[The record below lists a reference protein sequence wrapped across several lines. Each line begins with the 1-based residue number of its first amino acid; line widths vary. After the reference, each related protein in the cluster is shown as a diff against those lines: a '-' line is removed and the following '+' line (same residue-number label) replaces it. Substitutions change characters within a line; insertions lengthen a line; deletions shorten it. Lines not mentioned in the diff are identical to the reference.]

1 MAGTCSALAPA
12 IDSESEDYDGAAA
25 VAAVNELAAAVAPD
39 ATADYTL
46 EDEETLATEDV
57 TYTGKELAKAAKT
70 FAEYNGEEPDP
81 ADYGIWVPGIPV
93 LVGSLLESMNCG
105 EVLSGLIL
113 DGIIAGVGAVLGF
126 VPRCWCCSCSWHS
139 WRNAATWRVSPLLWT
154 VSSAALA

>member
-1 MAGTCSALAPA
+1 MNVINAFVEADGDETLAAA

-25 VAAVNELAAAVAPD
+25 VAAVNEFAAAVAPD

-57 TYTGKELAKAAKT
+57 TYTGEELAEAAET

-105 EVLSGLIL
+105 GCERRLPRSIYSRKESDASTTWLSPKGKP
-113 DGIIAGVGAVLGF
+113 APP
-126 VPRCWCCSCSWHS
+126 VPF
-139 WRNAATWRVSPLLWT
+139 
-154 VSSAALA
+154 